1 MASDTEAAPN
11 GAMDLVVKSNHQH
24 SNSEIAKLNIPM
36 YVTPAIARTLSWDIL
51 QPSSPPKVRWS

>member
-11 GAMDLVVKSNHQH
+11 GAMDLVVKSHQH

-36 YVTPAIARTLSWDIL
+36 YVSFHIART
-51 QPSSPPKVRWS
+51 RN

>member
-11 GAMDLVVKSNHQH
+11 GAMDLVVKSHHQH

-36 YVTPAIARTLSWDIL
+36 CVFPHCKNPQLR
-51 QPSSPPKVRWS
+51 